1 MILSLASR
9 IVSDIVVIEVSGKL
23 RFCECALSEKVTS
36 LLKEGNRRYIIN
48 LAGVTHIDAFGI
60 GQLINVWSLVGNK
73 RGDIWFNQPS
83 PRVMQL
89 LNITKLDAVFRII
102 SDEAEILEDLQP
114 ELSVA

>member
-23 RFCECALSEKVTS
+23 RFCECALSEKITS

-48 LAGVTHIDAFGI
+48 LAGVTHIDAFGL

-73 RGDIWFNQPS
+73 CGDIWFNQPS
-83 PRVMQL
+83 PRVIRL
-89 LNITKLDAVFRII
+89 LNNTKLDAIFRII
-102 SDEAEILEDLQP
+102 KDEAEVLEELQP